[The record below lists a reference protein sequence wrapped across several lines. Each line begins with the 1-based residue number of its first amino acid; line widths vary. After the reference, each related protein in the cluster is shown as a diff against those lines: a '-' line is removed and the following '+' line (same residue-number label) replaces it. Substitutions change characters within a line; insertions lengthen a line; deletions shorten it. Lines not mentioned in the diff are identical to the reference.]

1 MNLNDINY
9 KLYGSAKKGTIV
21 LLHGWGQNIEM
32 MDMLGHPFEDEYKI
46 LVLDLPGFGKTPE
59 PERSYSVEDYA
70 RLLNSFLKRHRITK
84 PILVGH
90 SFGGRISIKYA
101 SMYDTDKVVLL
112 SAPFRPGKKA
122 KPTIRTKIFKI
133 VKKFKCLHKLTDTLR
148 DKWGSEDYRNATP
161 INRGTLIKAV
171 NEDLSPNAR
180 KIKCPVFLIYGKK
193 DTAVPVEEAHKLK
206 TLIKDCG
213 LYIFENGTHY
223 TYLEELDKTIAIMKS
238 FFE

>member
-9 KLYGSAKKGTIV
+9 KIYGSAKKGTIV

-46 LVLDLPGFGKTPE
+46 VILDLPGFGKSPE

-70 RLLNSFLKRHRITK
+70 RFLNSFLKKHRINN

-101 SMYDTDKVVLL
+101 SMYEVSKVVLL

-122 KPTIRTKIFKI
+122 KPTIRTKIFNI
-133 VKKFKCLHKLTDTLR
+133 VKKFKCLHKLTDYLR
-148 DKWGSEDYRNATP
+148 NRWGSEDYRNATP

-171 NEDLSPNAR
+171 NEDLSANAR
-180 KIKCPVFLIYGKK
+180 KIKCPVFLIYGQK
-193 DTAVPVEEAHKLK
+193 DTAVPVEEAKRLK
-206 TLIKDCG
+206 VLIKDCG
-213 LYIFENGTHY
+213 LYIFEDGTHY
-223 TYLEELDKTIAIMKS
+223 AYLEKLEETISIMQK